1 MPKNDSRLENR
12 SVILPLLTADDS
24 VFYNDGNHL
33 DPNSNKSLTPCTSTS
48 SQGCRVST
56 VETAGCGTDRSES
69 GKISFGPWIPASSNE
84 SIENY
89 RQDNKYEIQIS
100 RNKTLLR
107 ETSVFNLEEHKGDSA
122 R

>member
-1 MPKNDSRLENR
+1 MYRPPDVGLIGPS
-12 SVILPLLTADDS
+12 P
-24 VFYNDGNHL
+24 
-33 DPNSNKSLTPCTSTS
+33 
-48 SQGCRVST
+48 
-56 VETAGCGTDRSES
+56 

-100 RNKTLLR
+100 RNKTQLR
-107 ETSVFNLEEHKGDSA
+107 ETTVFNFEEHKGDSV